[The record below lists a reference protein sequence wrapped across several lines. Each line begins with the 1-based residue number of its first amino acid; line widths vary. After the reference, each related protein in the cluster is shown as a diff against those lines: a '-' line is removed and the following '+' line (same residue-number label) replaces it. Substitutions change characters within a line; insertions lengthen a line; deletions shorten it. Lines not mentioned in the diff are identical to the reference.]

1 MIKSLYTRWIND
13 WEKHLC
19 FRSTDRVVRPFEW
32 GLDWAEGWPVA
43 EMLPY
48 GGETPEKWLLELNRL
63 AIENSDAFYAYQKP
77 DKFRLEGGF
86 VRFQSPVSTP
96 YPTNNVV
103 HGQWFPAEK
112 HNGKAVIVLPHW
124 NASQNQHGG
133 LCAGLAK
140 FGLSAVRLSLPYHD
154 FRMPAEL
161 SRADFAM
168 SSNIARTIDATR
180 QAVTDIRAMI
190 DWLYEMGYTRIGICG
205 TSIGSCYACLASS
218 HDPRINVNV
227 FNHCSTYVAD
237 VVWTGLSTIHVKQ
250 GLESHVSLEQLRNLW
265 NAISPVNFLDKLAEH
280 KDKRS
285 LFIYTK
291 YDTTFIPRLSQD
303 IVQEVQRRGIA
314 NKVVVLPCGHYTMG
328 ETPFKFMDGYH
339 IINFLKRNL

>member
-1 MIKSLYTRWIND
+1 MIKSLYSRWIND

-32 GLDWAEGWPVA
+32 GMDWAERWPVA
-43 EMLPY
+43 ERLPY
-48 GGETPEKWLLELNRL
+48 GGETPERWLKELNRL
-63 AIENSDAFYAYQKP
+63 AIEYSDEFFGYEKP
-77 DKFRLEGGF
+77 DRFRLEGGF
-86 VRFQSPVSTP
+86 VRYQSPVWTP
-96 YPTNNVV
+96 YPANNVV

-112 HNGKAVIVLPHW
+112 PNGKAVIVLPHW

-133 LCAGLAK
+133 LCQGLAK

-161 SRADFAM
+161 RRADFAM

-180 QAVTDIRAMI
+180 QAVADIRAMI
-190 DWLYEMGYTRIGICG
+190 DWLREMGYERVGICG
-205 TSIGSCYACLASS
+205 TSIGSCYACLASA
-218 HDPRINVNV
+218 HDPRIDVNV

-237 VVWTGLSTIHVKQ
+237 VVWTGLSTIHVKE
-250 GLESHVSLEQLRNLW
+250 GLQEHVNLDQLRDLW
-265 NAISPVNFLDKLAEH
+265 NAISPVNYLDKLAGH
-280 KDKRS
+280 KHKRS
-285 LFIYTK
+285 LFIYTE
-291 YDTTFIPRLSQD
+291 YDTTFIPRLSED
-303 IVQEVQRRGIA
+303 IVREVQKRGIA

>member
-32 GLDWAEGWPVA
+32 GLEWAEGWPVA
-43 EMLPY
+43 ERLPY
-48 GGETPEKWLLELNRL
+48 GGEGPEKWLRELNRL
-63 AIENSDAFYAYQKP
+63 AIEYSDEFYGYEKPSAFH
-77 DKFRLEGGF
+77 LEGGF
-86 VRFQSPVSTP
+86 VRFQSPVRSP
-96 YPTNNVV
+96 HPANNVV

-112 HNGKAVIVLPHW
+112 HNGRAVIVLPHW

-133 LCAGLAK
+133 LCQGLAK
-140 FGLSAVRLSLPYHD
+140 FGLSTVRLSLPYHD

-161 SRADFAM
+161 RRADYAM
-168 SSNIARTIDATR
+168 SSNIGRTIDATR
-180 QAVTDIRAMI
+180 QAVIDIRATI
-190 DWLYEMGYTRIGICG
+190 DWLHRMGYERVGICG
-205 TSIGSCYACLASS
+205 TSIGSCYACLASA
-218 HDPRINVNV
+218 HDARINVNV

-237 VVWTGLSTIHVKQ
+237 VVWTGLSTIHVRE
-250 GLESHVSLEQLRNLW
+250 GLESHVSLERLRELW
-265 NAISPVNFLDKLAEH
+265 SAISPVNFLDKLARH

-285 LFIYTK
+285 LFIYTE
-291 YDTTFIPRLSQD
+291 YDTTFIPQLSQD
-303 IVQEVQRRGIA
+303 IIREVQRRGIA

-328 ETPFKFMDGYH
+328 ESPFKFMDGYH

>member
-19 FRSTDRVVRPFEW
+19 FRSTDRIVRPFEW
-32 GLDWAEGWPVA
+32 GLDWAERWPVA
-43 EMLPY
+43 ERLPY
-48 GGETPEKWLLELNRL
+48 GGETPEKWLRELNRL
-63 AIENSDAFYAYQKP
+63 AIENSDEFYGYKP
-77 DKFRLEGGF
+77 PDSFRMEGGF
-86 VRFQSPVSTP
+86 VRFQSPVQTP
-96 YPTNNVV
+96 YPANNVV

-112 HNGKAVIVLPHW
+112 PNGKAVIVLPHW

-133 LCAGLAK
+133 LCHGLAK

-161 SRADFAM
+161 RRADYAM
-168 SSNIARTIDATR
+168 SSNIGRTIDATR
-180 QAVTDIRAMI
+180 QAVTDIRATV
-190 DWLYEMGYTRIGICG
+190 DWLYSMGYTRIGICG

-250 GLESHVSLEQLRNLW
+250 SLQEHVTLDQLRLLW
-265 NAISPVNFLDKLAEH
+265 NAISPVNFLDKLAQY

-285 LFIYTK
+285 IFIYTD
-291 YDTTFIPRLSQD
+291 YDTTFIPQLSQD
-303 IVQEVQRRGIA
+303 IVREVQKRGIA

>member
-1 MIKSLYTRWIND
+1 MIKTLYSRWINN
-13 WEKHLC
+13 WENHLC

-32 GLDWAEGWPVA
+32 GMEWAERWPVA
-43 EMLPY
+43 ERLPY
-48 GGETPEKWLLELNRL
+48 GGETPERWLKELNRL
-63 AIENSDAFYAYQKP
+63 AIENSDEFYGYETP
-77 DKFRLEGGF
+77 SSFHLEGGF
-86 VRFQSPVSTP
+86 VRFQSPVPSP
-96 YPTNNVV
+96 FPANNVV

-112 HNGKAVIVLPHW
+112 PNGKAVIVLPHW

-133 LCAGLAK
+133 LCQGLAK

-161 SRADFAM
+161 RRADFAM
-168 SSNIARTIDATR
+168 SSNVARTIDATR

-190 DWLYEMGYTRIGICG
+190 DWLRQMGYERVGICG
-205 TSIGSCYACLASS
+205 TSIGSCYACLASA
-218 HDPRINVNV
+218 HDPRIDVNV

-237 VVWTGLSTIHVKQ
+237 VVWTGLSTIHVKK
-250 GLESHVSLEQLRNLW
+250 GLEEHLDLERLRELW

-280 KDKRS
+280 THKKS

-291 YDTTFIPRLSQD
+291 YDTTFIPRLSED
-303 IVQEVQRRGIA
+303 IIREVQRRGIA
-314 NKVVVLPCGHYTMG
+314 NKVVALPCGHYTMG

>member
-1 MIKSLYTRWIND
+1 MIKSLYSRWIND

-32 GLDWAEGWPVA
+32 GMDWAERWPVA
-43 EMLPY
+43 ERLPY
-48 GGETPEKWLLELNRL
+48 GGETPERWLKELNRL
-63 AIENSDAFYAYQKP
+63 AIEYSDEFYGYEKP
-77 DKFRLEGGF
+77 DSFRLEGGF
-86 VRFQSPVSTP
+86 VRFRSPVWTP
-96 YPTNNVV
+96 YPANNVV

-112 HNGKAVIVLPHW
+112 PNGKAVIVLPHW

-133 LCAGLAK
+133 LCQGLAK
-140 FGLSAVRLSLPYHD
+140 FGLSTVRLSLPYHD

-161 SRADFAM
+161 RRADYAM

-180 QAVTDIRAMI
+180 QAVIDIRATI
-190 DWLYEMGYTRIGICG
+190 DWLYEMGYERIGICG
-205 TSIGSCYACLASS
+205 TSIGSCYACLASA
-218 HDPRINVNV
+218 HDPRIDVNV

-237 VVWTGLSTIHVKQ
+237 VVWTGLSTIHVKE
-250 GLESHVSLEQLRNLW
+250 GLRGNVELEQLRELW
-265 NAISPVNFLDKLAEH
+265 NAISPVNFLDKLAAH
-280 KDKRS
+280 KHKKS
-285 LFIYTK
+285 IFIYTE
-291 YDTTFIPRLSQD
+291 YDTTFIPQLSQD
-303 IVQEVQRRGIA
+303 IVREVQKRGIA